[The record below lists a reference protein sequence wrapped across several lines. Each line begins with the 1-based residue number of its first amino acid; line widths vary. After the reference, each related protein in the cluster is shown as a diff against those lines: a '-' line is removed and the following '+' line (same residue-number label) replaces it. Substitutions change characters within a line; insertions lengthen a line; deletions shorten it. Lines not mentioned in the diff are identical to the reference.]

1 MDRVH
6 EAADQAKKAASLTE
20 ERNTLL
26 AEVDKLKRE
35 LTLKDETLAKTINSF
50 KQDDAQSYLVGF
62 EEAVEQATT
71 LHPFLDF
78 TELGPGKIVV
88 DGQLRDD

>member
-1 MDRVH
+1 
-6 EAADQAKKAASLTE
+6 
-20 ERNTLL
+20 L

-35 LTLKDETLAKTINSF
+35 LILEDKTFSKTTDSH
-50 KQDDAQSYLVGF
+50 KQDVGQSYLVGF
-62 EEAVEQATT
+62 EAVVEQATT
-71 LHPFLDF
+71 LHPSLDF